1 MSHETTATEARH
13 ALSSIDHRRQQVIAE
28 IDVPRWYWVSVAT
41 GWVALGVLA
50 QYGATWAFV
59 AGTLAF
65 GTVHSAVAAWVL
77 SGRHASTSLS
87 IRSELVGRRVPVFVF
102 GFLVGMTIVTVAL
115 ALIAHVDGARNP
127 GILASVV
134 VAAFVLAGGPR
145 LMASVRGHAERSR
158 SAW

>member
-65 GTVHSAVAAWVL
+65 GQCTPPLLRGFS
-77 SGRHASTSLS
+77 
-87 IRSELVGRRVPVFVF
+87 PVDT
-102 GFLVGMTIVTVAL
+102 LRP
-115 ALIAHVDGARNP
+115 H
-127 GILASVV
+127 
-134 VAAFVLAGGPR
+134 
-145 LMASVRGHAERSR
+145 
-158 SAW
+158 